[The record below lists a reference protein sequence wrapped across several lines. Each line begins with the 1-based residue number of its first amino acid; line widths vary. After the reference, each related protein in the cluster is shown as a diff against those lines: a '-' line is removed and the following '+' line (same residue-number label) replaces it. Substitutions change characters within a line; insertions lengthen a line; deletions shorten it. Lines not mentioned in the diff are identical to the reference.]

1 MDSTFSPFSRAKYFS
16 IYEIL
21 INDKKIHGWHPSY
34 TRSFTIRIAS
44 LASSCTVYH
53 VQADGG
59 GVWIEFHY
67 SISFSF
73 FFFFCDWFALT
84 RVSFDLFDFNGKT
97 FCTQSSS
104 SMPIAMPHH
113 LMPYMQRMHACNNVI
128 SVVFGRIFDVFSIL
142 LQQLLSLS
150 LVWSFWTSLSFCSP
164 RNLSFVEQNSKNC
177 NVNSALTARTK
188 NPQPKIQSKHKII
201 MNSSICDVIHQ
212 FLLKY
217 LHQINALTLFL
228 FIPNILNYIQVQ
240 WISHSCT
247 KNQSMWIG
255 PFVAVCLS
263 CDSFVVVCRFH
274 CNFQTIQIKSNWI
287 EFHLIH

>member
-34 TRSFTIRIAS
+34 TRSYTIRIAS

-142 LQQLLSLS
+142 QQLLSLLCDLFEPRYPFVRHEICLLLNKIRKIAMS
-150 LVWSFWTSLSFCSP
+150 IVHWPHAPKIHNPKSKANTKLLWTAAFAMSFTSFCS
-164 RNLSFVEQNSKNC
+164 N
-177 NVNSALTARTK
+177 T
-188 NPQPKIQSKHKII
+188 
-201 MNSSICDVIHQ
+201 
-212 FLLKY
+212 
-217 LHQINALTLFL
+217 
-228 FIPNILNYIQVQ
+228 YI
-240 WISHSCT
+240 
-247 KNQSMWIG
+247 K
-255 PFVAVCLS
+255 
-263 CDSFVVVCRFH
+263 
-274 CNFQTIQIKSNWI
+274 
-287 EFHLIH
+287 